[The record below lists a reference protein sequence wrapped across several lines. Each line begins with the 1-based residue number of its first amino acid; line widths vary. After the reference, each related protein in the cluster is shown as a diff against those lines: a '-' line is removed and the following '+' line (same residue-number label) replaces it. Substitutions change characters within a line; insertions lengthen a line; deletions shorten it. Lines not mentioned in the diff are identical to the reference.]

1 MPGFAPLPFKK
12 MTSPISENA
21 YADMK
26 EWVINQFEAVENKTL
41 SKEQFEAFM
50 EMINANKSHWC
61 ITECL
66 AEFEQRKE
74 SR

>member
-21 YADMK
+21 YANMK
-26 EWVINQFEAVENKTL
+26 EWVINQFEAVENKTI

-50 EMINANKSHWC
+50 EMINANTSHFF
-61 ITECL
+61 ITECFE
-66 AEFEQRKE
+66 EFEQRKE
-74 SR
+74 SL